1 MSQATTHAGGNLG
14 VRVPPQETI
23 LGSDKVR
30 DAARKR
36 REERE
41 AAVTLEERVA
51 LNAANKEQAAVLKRK
66 QVPR

>member
-1 MSQATTHAGGNLG
+1 M
-14 VRVPPQETI
+14 RVPPQETI